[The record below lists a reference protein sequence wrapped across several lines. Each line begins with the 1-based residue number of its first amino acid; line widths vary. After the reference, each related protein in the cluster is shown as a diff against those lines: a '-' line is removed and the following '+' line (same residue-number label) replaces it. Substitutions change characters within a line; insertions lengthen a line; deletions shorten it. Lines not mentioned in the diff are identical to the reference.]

1 MSKERYISKEEYKE
15 YEKYKKDKRQG
26 RLLNPEGLM
35 FLAES
40 VDYDPARLGMIMLDN
55 IEKFKAVDPYLKV
68 FSDVKLIFDPVS
80 EDNTDQED
88 FLPFIEYKK

>member
-1 MSKERYISKEEYKE
+1 MINTKTQAETSRKDNIAAKSYAKIVESKYFSSNN
-15 YEKYKKDKRQG
+15 DLPG
-26 RLLNPEGLM
+26 M
-35 FLAES
+35 FPRR
-40 VDYDPARLGMIMLDN
+40 VIDGNN
-55 IEKFKAVDPYLKV
+55 IEKFNAVDPYLKN